1 MNILISNDDGV
12 FAPGILA
19 AKQAVEDL
27 ANVVVV
33 APDENNSS
41 VGRRL
46 SLFKHLKVESCELAD
61 GSEAFSV
68 SGSPADSVVVGATY
82 VMDETPDLVIT
93 GINQGV
99 NISCDITSSGT
110 VCAAFEAVSLGI
122 PAIAVSLFMDPKT
135 SFKQDENGEW
145 YVDYDFTLTKK
156 VLHDLVL
163 KIINDGFPE
172 GVDLF
177 NLNVPSNYESEEVK
191 ITTLSH
197 KMLDKKVIDNTDL
210 DNAEIF
216 NYPLDKNQESD
227 DLIMIT
233 SDLVKDYEKDSD
245 GYALMVEKRPSLT
258 PLDVNMT
265 YHALKEW

>member
-27 ANVVVV
+27 ANVTVV

-46 SLFKHLKVESCELAD
+46 TLFKHLKLESCTLDD
-61 GSEAFSV
+61 GSSAYSV
-68 SGSPADSVVVGATY
+68 SGSPADSVVVGAEY
-82 VMDETPDLVIT
+82 VMDTKPDLVIT

-99 NISCDITSSGT
+99 NISSDITSSGT

-135 SFKQDENGEW
+135 SYKRDENGEW
-145 YVDYDFTLTKK
+145 FVDYDFTLTKK
-156 VLHDLVL
+156 VLHSIVE
-163 KIINDGFPE
+163 KIIDDGFPE

-191 ITTLSH
+191 ITHLSH
-197 KMLDKKVIDNTDL
+197 KMLDKKVIDNTDGEKGEL
-210 DNAEIF
+210 FHYNLEDGQDSE
-216 NYPLDKNQESD
+216 

-233 SDLVKDYEKDSD
+233 PDLVSQYDEGSD
-245 GYALMVEKRPSLT
+245 GYALLVDKRPSLT
-258 PLDVNMT
+258 PLNVDMT
-265 YHALKEW
+265 SRDLKDW